1 MQSDATMATAVAI
14 QSDGKIVVGGSTP
27 GGAALARLNTNGT
40 LDSSFGSGGIVNNSF
55 GGILGLSL
63 P

>member
-1 MQSDATMATAVAI
+1 MATAVAI

-27 GGAALARLNTNGT
+27 GGPAMARLNTNGT

-55 GGILGLSL
+55 GADGLSSE
-63 P
+63 